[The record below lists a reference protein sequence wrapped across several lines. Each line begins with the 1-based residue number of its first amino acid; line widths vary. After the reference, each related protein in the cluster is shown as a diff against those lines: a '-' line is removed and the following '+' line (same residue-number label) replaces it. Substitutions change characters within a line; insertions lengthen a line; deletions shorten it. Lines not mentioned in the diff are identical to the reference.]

1 MADFSV
7 SPVAQNVKP
16 PASMSLADMVNLAR
30 SGQAFQQAQQINPL
44 EVQRSRTELSRLQQL
59 MPEELAIKIAERE
72 KAETEAGVSAGTAGP
87 RIDTSKSTASSAAS
101 TAEKDRLGLLELKSK
116 KIASSQIS
124 MINNPLIIAA
134 EKNPTAAD
142 KLALINLIRKN
153 GMNIAKDLDIKPD
166 EAMKLLQPYLDIAM
180 NDPGK
185 LRGYFKERH
194 IQMLDDASRTDV
206 FQPKGIA
213 VDTGTGGY
221 VVQTNEFG
229 PVPVGQVIAGTT
241 FSRRL
246 MPNESMALDAANN
259 PIIVTKDSNGQIT
272 SIRPAD
278 QAGTSGFVPPSVQSP
293 SPAPSAVP
301 SAAPSAAPAPAKAA
315 PVSDASVV
323 APKQSSLVKN
333 LPATQTDANLP
344 DYSLRV
350 PPRFPVPVAGKPKMS
365 FQQGEKEALEA
376 GGTFLRNSLAN
387 RSAVPEFRNNIEK
400 IVDTTDKLL
409 AKTIT
414 KAGKALTIE
423 QYFNKLIDDSEYKSL
438 SKQLANLQIQMSGA
452 PNMST
457 DAGKTLASASTG
469 DATYPPEVLQK
480 IAIQLHGGMEA
491 RDKLGIAADKYARQF
506 GENNMASFGQMWN
519 NNADAKVFELISA
532 DKLIKDSKIK
542 EKMINEIIGH
552 PKGSEKRQ
560 EILNKYRNIKK
571 LINEG
576 TL

>member
-1 MADFSV
+1 
-7 SPVAQNVKP
+7 
-16 PASMSLADMVNLAR
+16 L
-30 SGQAFQQAQQINPL
+30 
-44 EVQRSRTELSRLQQL
+44 
-59 MPEELAIKIAERE
+59 
-72 KAETEAGVSAGTAGP
+72 
-87 RIDTSKSTASSAAS
+87 
-101 TAEKDRLGLLELKSK
+101 
-116 KIASSQIS
+116 
-124 MINNPLIIAA
+124 
-134 EKNPTAAD
+134 
-142 KLALINLIRKN
+142 
-153 GMNIAKDLDIKPD
+153 
-166 EAMKLLQPYLDIAM
+166 
-180 NDPGK
+180 
-185 LRGYFKERH
+185 KERH
-194 IQMLDDASRTDV
+194 IQALDDASRTAAL
-206 FQPKGIA
+206 QPSGIA
-213 VDTGTGGY
+213 VDYGTGGF
-221 VVQTNEFG
+221 VASMNEFSQFRPG
-229 PVPVGQVIAGTT
+229 VALPGLSY
-241 FSRRL
+241 SRQL
-246 MPNESMALDAANN
+246 MPNESMGQDAGGNQ
-259 PIIVTKDSNGQIT
+259 IIVSKDSNGRIVST
-272 SIRPAD
+272 RLAD
-278 QAGTSGFVPPSVQSP
+278 QAGTAGFVPPSVQGP
-293 SPAPSAVP
+293 SSSAPAAAPS
-301 SAAPSAAPAPAKAA
+301 SAAPFVAPAPANAA
-315 PVSDASVV
+315 PVSDSSLI
-323 APKQSSLVKN
+323 APKQSAVVKN
-333 LPATQTDANLP
+333 LPAVQETNLP

-376 GGTFLRNSLAN
+376 GGLFLRNSLAN

-491 RDKLGIAADKYARQF
+491 RDKLGTAADKYARQF

-552 PKGSEKRQ
+552 PKGSAKRQ